1 MKKNS
6 GISLI
11 TLLVTVIVMIVISS
25 ISIYNGA
32 NVIKDARKKDAEDRL
47 KTICS
52 AIFKD
57 DSFLNFNADN
67 LAELTEDDFDYMD
80 LLKYYDEEYSVTI
93 KKSESGDSNKK
104 TIFYELTMKN
114 KKTNDEYS
122 YLADYTL
129 SKEKQNYNVNFDEAN
144 GVNRPIIV
152 SGMTAINSDET
163 TVEDLYNDNW
173 YNYKKSIPS
182 FAKMKTDD
190 GNIYVW
196 IPRYAY
202 SIQNF
207 YSERESKDVPSTA
220 ISIVFLRGTSNYMVN
235 DEVMPETYTVHP
247 AFSNNGNE
255 YSGIWIEK
263 EAYLQMSSLT
273 GINQVYDNY
282 NTHMMTND
290 EFGAAIYLMY
300 ALENMEEILFENDEY
315 VAASLSTDIDRFSI
329 SDGFVTKYELD
340 ENGKIKERYGDAI
353 WETPW
358 NRVLSDLPTE
368 DKPYLIRKF
377 GSGVFDFLN
386 TDGNETAYYRR
397 AIVIK

>member
-80 LLKYYDEEYSVTI
+80 LLKYYDDEYSVTI

-114 KKTNDEYS
+114 KKTNDEYT

-386 TDGNETAYYRR
+386 TDGDETAYYRR